1 MSPAQQVMS
10 IAWPAFLSACAL
22 QALVFAVVDPA
33 ELLWFGHPL
42 PWSRQAVYTI
52 AFFLFWGCTALAS
65 ALTAVLASRE
75 P

>member
-1 MSPAQQVMS
+1 MPTAQQVMS

-22 QALVFAVVDPA
+22 QVLVFAMVDPA
-33 ELLWFGHPL
+33 ELLWFGRPL
-42 PWSRQAVYTI
+42 PWSRQAVYTV

-65 ALTAVLASRE
+65 ALTAVLARTD